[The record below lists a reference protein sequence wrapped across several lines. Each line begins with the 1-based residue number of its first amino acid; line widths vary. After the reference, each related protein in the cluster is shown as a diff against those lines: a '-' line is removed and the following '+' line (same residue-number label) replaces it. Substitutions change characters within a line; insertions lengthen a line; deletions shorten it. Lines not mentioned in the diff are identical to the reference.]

1 MTNTIVVIP
10 GDCIG
15 PEIMREALRVVDLVV
30 GDCDVREASLGA
42 AALREY
48 GTPLPPE
55 TLAACLGSTAILKAP
70 VGDPEFDDA
79 PIRPEVGIFE
89 LRRLLGIYCNVRPA
103 RFGDVD
109 FVIVRELLGGLYYGA
124 RGTRPDGTVFDTCE
138 YHPSEVERIVR
149 AAAKIAQSRRR
160 HLTSVD
166 KSNVLA
172 TSKMWRATAQRVAA
186 EFPELA
192 VDHQL
197 VDSSAMQLVQRP
209 QWFDVI
215 VTENMFGDI
224 LSDLAA
230 ALTGGLGMAGS
241 ASLADDGPGLFEPV
255 HGSAPDI
262 AGLGVANPVG
272 MLRATAMMIRYGLGR
287 EQSADTVE
295 RAIDDATQRVRTPD
309 AGGTA
314 TTRQVGDAVVHR
326 FEGELARSGA

>member
-1 MTNTIVVIP
+1 MADTIVVIP

-15 PEIMREALRVVDLVV
+15 PEVMREALRVVDMVA
-30 GDCDVREASLGA
+30 GDCDVHEASLGA
-42 AALREY
+42 AALREH

-55 TLAACLGSTAILKAP
+55 TLAACLESTAILKAP
-70 VGDPEFDDA
+70 VGDPEFDNA
-79 PIRPEVGIFE
+79 PVRPEVGIFE
-89 LRRLLGIYCNVRPA
+89 LRQLLRVYCNVRPS
-103 RFGDVD
+103 RLGDID

-149 AAAKIAQSRRR
+149 AAAKIARSRRGQ
-160 HLTSVD
+160 LTSVD

-172 TSKMWRATAQRVAA
+172 TSKMWRATAQRVAG
-186 EFPELA
+186 EFPDVA
-192 VDHQL
+192 VDHLL
-197 VDSSAMQLVQRP
+197 VDNVAMQLVQRP
-209 QWFDVI
+209 QRFDVI

-262 AGLGVANPVG
+262 AGRGVANPVG
-272 MLRATAMMIRYGLGR
+272 MLRATAMMLRFGLGR
-287 EQSADTVE
+287 EESADLVE
-295 RAIDDATQRVRTPD
+295 RAIDDAMQRVRTPD
-309 AGGTA
+309 IGGTA
-314 TTRQVGDAVVHR
+314 TTEQVGDAVLR
-326 FEGELARSGA
+326 SLEKELTRSGI